1 MSIAPQPS
9 SLWIP
14 KWTLA
19 DYLRKARLEVGM
31 SQRDFA
37 AALDAKPGT
46 YAQWEAGNTQPRD
59 VVALAKRIE
68 LLTRIPA
75 AWILGLMD
83 GPQPSPDGLG
93 NDGTPA
99 VVAGARGGLP
109 RLDSNQQP
117 SD

>member
-1 MSIAPQPS
+1 
-9 SLWIP
+9 
-14 KWTLA
+14 
-19 DYLRKARLEVGM
+19 M

-37 AALDAKPGT
+37 AALDAKAGT

-59 VVALAKRIE
+59 VVALAKRVE
-68 LLTRIPA
+68 MLTRIPA

-83 GPQPSPDGLG
+83 GPQPSPVGPG
-93 NDGTPA
+93 NDGAPA
-99 VVAGARGGLP
+99 GVAGASEGLL